1 MLGLGV
7 GFYKI
12 AGNEYPI
19 GGFLPDQIANLA
31 LWLPYN
37 TGITSDQD
45 NTVDSPV
52 SHDHSTAAGNMADED
67 RINAWNDASGNAVH
81 AEQDTYADKPLWE
94 TDAADIGGCNFTG
107 TKFFDL
113 ARTITIPANTDFT
126 MIMRLK
132 STLASLPHGL
142 LGSTDD
148 QEFLRIHTTSKFR
161 LKVNNQN
168 HNFTSP
174 SGTLANDTYYT
185 IILTRSNGSTGTFN
199 FYIKGGSYTTD
210 TGVEWTGG
218 GARPDGPI
226 TIVNVGCQDDD
237 SNPFRGVLKDV
248 LIYNGTAVTSDER
261 KQLFDY
267 IEGQTNPY

>member
-1 MLGLGV
+1 MLGLGNS
-7 GFYKI
+7 I
-12 AGNEYPI
+12 CANHYPI
-19 GGFLPDQIANLA
+19 GGFAPDQIANLA

-45 NTVDSPV
+45 NNTSDPAD
-52 SHDHSTAAGNMADED
+52 HDHSTAAGNMVDED
-67 RINAWNDASGNAVH
+67 RINAWNDASGNTAH
-81 AEQDTYADKPLWE
+81 AE

-113 ARTITIPANTDFT
+113 ARTITISANTDFT
-126 MIMRLK
+126 VIMRLK

-142 LGSTDD
+142 LGSSDD
-148 QEFLRIHTTSKFR
+148 QEFLRIHNSSKFR
-161 LKVNNQN
+161 LKVNGQN
-168 HNFTSP
+168 HNFDSP

-226 TIVNVGCQDDD
+226 TIENIGCQADT
-237 SNPFRGVLKDV
+237 SNELRGVLKDV

-267 IEGQTNPY
+267 VEGQINPY